1 MAVPKNKRYR
11 QVVKTRRSLQKYNL
25 VLKNQSTITKFK
37 NYISVLSKYSKANEI
52 YCVFC
57 QNDKLNTTKLCTE
70 CFLECFLYGFIYSK
84 QDIET
89 KRKKKIYNLRY
100 DKNRKRWVD
109 MPW

>member
-25 VLKNQSTITKFK
+25 ILKKHSAITKFK
-37 NYISVLSKYSKANEI
+37 NHVNVLSKYSKTNEI
-52 YCVFC
+52 YCTFC
-57 QNDKLNTTKLCTE
+57 QNDKLNITKLCAK
-70 CFLECFLYGFIYSK
+70 CFLQNFLYGFLYSK

-89 KRKKKIYNLRY
+89 KRKIKIYNLKY
-100 DKNRKRWVD
+100 DKYRKRWVN

>member
-25 VLKNQSTITKFK
+25 ILKNQSAITKFK

-57 QNDKLNTTKLCTE
+57 QNDKLNTTKLCTK

-89 KRKKKIYNLRY
+89 KKKKKIYNLRY
-100 DKNRKRWVD
+100 DKNRKR
-109 MPW
+109 